1 VRPKS
6 EVFDPGY
13 VTPSNQAE
21 LGAKLVKEYK
31 IHKLTNCSTCHR

>member
-1 VRPKS
+1 
-6 EVFDPGY
+6 VFNPNY

-31 IHKLTNCSTCHR
+31 IQKLTNCTTCHR